1 MKYTEREA
9 VMLAALLHDIG
20 KLMQRAKEELK
31 PEYKNL
37 EGTYCPKNKYG
48 RYTHSHLLYSA
59 QFVKYFLRND
69 LVEGLVLG
77 HHLPD
82 RYTKNTR
89 IAKII
94 TLADRLSSSEREEN
108 YEDSATSK
116 LSYKKTPLLWPFT
129 AIKPE
134 EVSSFKYCK
143 IQPMDY
149 NMDVFIPLD
158 TPSEGASSILY
169 DNILGKFKNDINN
182 LNFPSDFYLQMEIL
196 LSILEKFTIFIPSST
211 IDKPTISLFHH
222 LKTTAAIAC
231 CLYDIQIDEKELTD
245 VLEYAIDN
253 NSFPEREN
261 KFVIIKGDVSGIQ
274 DFIYS
279 IVSKGALRQ
288 LRSRAIYIQLLS
300 EISARFVLNELNLP
314 LCNLLYCG
322 GGNFMILGPNS
333 EGLKNKLENVNT
345 SIDSVL
351 FNAHRGKL
359 GLVLSSYAFSY
370 DKFHYD
376 KFKSLLEESGLTLAK
391 KKRKKFSSILEKIFI
406 PEDVSADKKCKIC
419 GAEITYDREICEFC
433 ESFRDL
439 SREFINAKYLKIK
452 NATPSKI
459 DKFKNWKEVFTA
471 VGFEVEFE
479 KDPSL
484 HSYVLNSSDLVKH
497 RTIGFKFEANYIPR
511 LETLEDIAG
520 KSTKEIGKE
529 KFGVR
534 RWGVLRMDVDNLG
547 KIFSE
552 WINKPTISKY
562 SFISYMLN
570 LFFQSGINQIV
581 ESKYAN
587 CMVVYAGGDDLCIIG
602 PWNDLP
608 LLALEIRNEF
618 NKFVSNP
625 SITIS
630 GGIYISPS
638 EKFPVYQAAREAGE
652 MENKAKEG
660 GKDRVVFLSDEE
672 VLTWKEL
679 EKIINVKD
687 KLVGVLL
694 RNNKEERVPRSLL
707 SVLYAGYEEE
717 ELVKKGKIPYPR
729 IWRIFYAIKRF
740 MIRHKKAVKDLNEI
754 REKFIS
760 DFEMQPKLN
769 IAVRWAELETRK
781 GKGG

>member
-9 VMLAALLHDIG
+9 VILAALFHDIG
-20 KLMQRAKEELK
+20 KLMQRAGEELK
-31 PEYKNL
+31 SEYKNL

-48 RYTHSHLLYSA
+48 KYTHIHLLYSA
-59 QFVKYFLRND
+59 QFVKYFIEND
-69 LVEGLVLG
+69 LVENLVLA

-94 TLADRLSSSEREEN
+94 TLADWLSSSEREESC
-108 YEDSATSK
+108 EDSSTSK
-116 LSYKKTPLLWPFT
+116 LSYKKTPLLLPFT
-129 AIKPE
+129 MIKQPKE
-134 EVSSFKYCK
+134 GSKYCK

-149 NMDVFIPLD
+149 NMDIFNPID
-158 TPSEGASSILY
+158 TPSEGASSDLY
-169 DNILGKFKNDINN
+169 NNILEEFKNDINN
-182 LNFPSDFYLQMEIL
+182 LNLPSDFYIQIEIL

-231 CLYDIQIDEKELTD
+231 CLYDNQIDEKELSD
-245 VLEYAIDN
+245 VLEYAN
-253 NSFPEREN
+253 NNDSFSEREN

-288 LRSRAIYIQLLS
+288 LRSRALYIQLLS
-300 EISARFVLNELNLP
+300 EISARFVLRELNLP

-333 EGLKNKLENVNT
+333 EGLENKLENVNT
-345 SIDSVL
+345 SIDDVL
-351 FNAHRGKL
+351 FNTHRGKL

-370 DKFHYD
+370 DKFHHN
-376 KFKSLLEESGLTLAK
+376 KFKSLLEKSGLALAK

-406 PEDVSADKKCKIC
+406 PEEVSLSKKCKIC
-419 GAEITYDREICEFC
+419 GAEIKDDREICEFC
-433 ESFRDL
+433 KSFRDL

-452 NATPSKI
+452 NALPSKI
-459 DKFKNWKEVFTA
+459 DKFKNWKGVFRA

-479 KDPSL
+479 KEPSL
-484 HSYVLNSSDLVKH
+484 HSYILNSSDFVKY
-497 RTIGFKFEANYIPR
+497 RAIGFKFEANYIPQ

-520 KSTKEIGKE
+520 KSTKEIEGE

-552 WINKPTISKY
+552 WIDKPTISKY

-570 LFFQSGINQIV
+570 LFFQSGINQII
-581 ESKYAN
+581 ESKYKN

-608 LLALEIRNEF
+608 LLALEIRNKF
-618 NKFVSNP
+618 KKFVSNP

-652 MENKAKEG
+652 MEDKAKH
-660 GKDRVVFLSDEE
+660 SDEKKNKIMFLHNDE
-672 VLTWKEL
+672 ALTWEELKKIKE
-679 EKIINVKD
+679 VKETLFDILTGD
-687 KLVGVLL
+687 K
-694 RNNKEERVPRSLL
+694 NKEKVSRSLL
-707 SVLYAGYEEE
+707 SILYSGYREQ
-717 ELVKKGKIPYPR
+717 ELVKKGKISYPR

-760 DFEMQPKLN
+760 DFKMQPKLN
-769 IAVRWAELETRK
+769 IAVKWAELETRK
-781 GKGG
+781 GGS